1 VTDLR
6 AAAPEGLFVGETKQP
21 EIAKQRGRAPL
32 GSGPERNVIMRK
44 TISLV
49 VLTNSGSAAKQ
60 FRISRATLRGV
71 AVLAVALLGMS
82 GFLIHD
88 YFQLKTGERSVE
100 QRDQELS
107 GTLASQRDEIQIQ
120 RRQISDFSSEINALK
135 ERLLALNEFEKKI
148 RVMADLDKRPDSGNL
163 FGVGGPIP
171 RTLDP
176 KMALGD
182 QRGSLVREMHSQVD
196 QLTLAAVNQEDHFK
210 ALVTHIEK
218 QRGLLAST
226 PTIRPIDTDT
236 EHLVTSRFEYR
247 QSPFT
252 NVREFHKGYDISA
265 REGTPIYA
273 TAAGT
278 VTFAGDKGLLGKTI
292 IIDHG
297 YGLTTTYGHCSRLLK
312 LQGDKVRRWDPIA
325 LVGNTGRSTG
335 PHLHYE
341 VALHGVQVNPEKY
354 FLN

>member
-1 VTDLR
+1 
-6 AAAPEGLFVGETKQP
+6 
-21 EIAKQRGRAPL
+21 
-32 GSGPERNVIMRK
+32 MRK

-49 VLTNSGSAAKQ
+49 VLTNSGAAAKQ
-60 FRISRATLRGV
+60 FRISRGTLRGL
-71 AVLAVALLGMS
+71 AVLTAVLFGMS
-82 GFLIHD
+82 GWLMYD
-88 YFQLKTGERSVE
+88 YLRLKSAERRLE
-100 QRDQELS
+100 QRDQALS
-107 GTLASQRDEIQIQ
+107 GTLASQRDELQLQ
-120 RRQISDFSSEINALK
+120 RRQISDFSCEINALK

-148 RVMADLDKRPDSGNL
+148 RVMADLDKRPDSANL

-171 RTLDP
+171 RALDP
-176 KMALGD
+176 KTALGD

-196 QLTLAAVNQEDHFK
+196 QLALAAVNQEDHFK
-210 ALVTHIEK
+210 ALVAHIEK

-226 PTIRPIDTDT
+226 PTIRPIDPDV

-247 QSPFT
+247 PSPFT

-312 LQGDKVRRWDPIA
+312 LPGEKVRRWETIA
-325 LVGNTGRSTG
+325 LLGNTGRSTG
-335 PHLHYE
+335 PHVHYE

>member
-1 VTDLR
+1 MYDYLR
-6 AAAPEGLFVGETKQP
+6 
-21 EIAKQRGRAPL
+21 
-32 GSGPERNVIMRK
+32 
-44 TISLV
+44 
-49 VLTNSGSAAKQ
+49 
-60 FRISRATLRGV
+60 
-71 AVLAVALLGMS
+71 
-82 GFLIHD
+82 
-88 YFQLKTGERSVE
+88 LKTAERHLE

-107 GTLASQRDEIQIQ
+107 GTLASQRGELQTQ
-120 RRQISDFSSEINALK
+120 RQQISDFSCEINTLK
-135 ERLLALNEFEKKI
+135 ERLLALNDFEKKI
-148 RVMADLDKRPDSGNL
+148 RVMADLDKRPDSGQL

-171 RTLDP
+171 RALDP

-196 QLTLAAVNQEDHFK
+196 QLALAAVNQEDHFRD
-210 ALVTHIEK
+210 LLTHIEK

-226 PTIRPIDTDT
+226 PTIRPIDPDA

-252 NVREFHKGYDISA
+252 NVREFHKGYDIST

-312 LQGDKVRRWDPIA
+312 LQGEKVRRWEPIA

>member
-1 VTDLR
+1 
-6 AAAPEGLFVGETKQP
+6 
-21 EIAKQRGRAPL
+21 
-32 GSGPERNVIMRK
+32 MRQ

-49 VLTNSGSAAKQ
+49 VLPNSGSAAKQ
-60 FRISRATLRGV
+60 FHVSRATLRGV

-82 GFLIHD
+82 GFLMHD
-88 YFQLKTGERSVE
+88 YCRLKTGERYVE
-100 QRDQELS
+100 QRDQALS
-107 GTLASQRDEIQIQ
+107 ETLANQRNEIQNQ
-120 RRQISDFSSEINALK
+120 SQQISDFSSEINSLK

-148 RVMADLDKRPDSGNL
+148 RVMADLDKRPDSAHL

-171 RTLDP
+171 RALDP

-196 QLTLAAVNQEDHFK
+196 QLALAAVNQEDHFK

-226 PTIRPIDTDT
+226 PTIRPIDPDV

-312 LQGDKVRRWDPIA
+312 LQGEKVRRWDTIA
-325 LVGNTGRSTG
+325 LLGNTGRSTG
-335 PHLHYE
+335 PHVHYE